1 MNLTPSDRALAAG
14 FAGDLELDKG
24 RAYVITVI
32 AGGKAQDH
40 IENHASRAAAEQ
52 AGLDK
57 LGGGKGVVSVR
68 PFVERTYE
76 EGAHRFPQSLH
87 RDAFV
92 EATRGWQDKAE
103 AGFDSSLTDAAKWA
117 HNDRM
122 ALNLQIDRPDALEQA
137 HRALGV

>member
-1 MNLTPSDRALAAG
+1 MTA
-14 FAGDLELDKG
+14 

-57 LGGGKGVVSVR
+57 LNGGKGVVSVR

-87 RDAFV
+87 KDAFV
-92 EATRGWQDKAE
+92 
-103 AGFDSSLTDAAKWA
+103 DAW
-117 HNDRM
+117 
-122 ALNLQIDRPDALEQA
+122 
-137 HRALGV
+137 RA